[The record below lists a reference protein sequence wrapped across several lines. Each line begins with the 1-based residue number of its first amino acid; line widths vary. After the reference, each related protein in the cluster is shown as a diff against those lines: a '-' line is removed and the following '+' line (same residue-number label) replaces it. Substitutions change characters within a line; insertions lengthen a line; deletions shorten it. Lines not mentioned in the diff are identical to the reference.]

1 MKLTAH
7 DLARMMDFSAVRT
20 DVDEAEIRELV
31 AQAKRLH
38 CICIFPM
45 PCYMPLCKHLLAGC
59 PDVGLGGVVGFP
71 SGAVATAAKAAEA
84 RQLLAEGAVELDMVI
99 NVGMLR
105 SGRYDYVHDDIK
117 AVVQAAGGTPV
128 KVILEVHYLN
138 DDQIRKGSELCVRAG
153 AAFVKTG
160 TGWTETG
167 ATAHNISLIKATVG
181 SAAKIKAAGGVRD
194 LKTLVELYRCGA
206 TRFGISHK
214 SGAKILD
221 ECAALPGGAVEI

>member
-1 MKLTAH
+1 MKLTVH

-31 AQAKRLH
+31 AQAKKLH

-45 PCYMPLCKHLLAGC
+45 PCYIPLCKELLAGC
-59 PDVGLGGVVGFP
+59 SDVGLGGVIGFP
-71 SGAVATAAKAAEA
+71 SGAVATSTKAGEA
-84 RQLLAEGAVELDMVI
+84 REQLTQGACELDMVI

-117 AVVQAAGGTPV
+117 AVVQAASGTPV

-138 DDQIRKGSELCVRAG
+138 DEQIKKGSELCVRAG

-167 ATAHNISLIKATVG
+167 ATAHRVSLMKATIG
-181 SAAKIKAAGGVRD
+181 NAAKIKAAGGVRD

-214 SGAKILD
+214 SGAKILE